1 MKKKRLQ
8 HQKKAPVR
16 IRVEPLVEQEIT
28 SADNAEIHGDD
39 LQQTEVFHTNV
50 EQSQAANI
58 VELQNDDDDLVTQ
71 CSEHL

>member
-1 MKKKRLQ
+1 M
-8 HQKKAPVR
+8 
-16 IRVEPLVEQEIT
+16 EQEIT

-39 LQQTEVFHTNV
+39 WQQTEVFHTNV